1 MSIPRPFL
9 AAAVAAIAILT
20 LPAAASA
27 ASGPGAPRT
36 PVPGVNNLVSVTCP
50 TTKACVTVGNDN
62 NLNGKSAVINA
73 ATGAVKAWSGDLAS
87 ASLNAVA
94 CPGST
99 SCVTV
104 ADDKVASLKV
114 STGAMKQTAKPKAP
128 AGGIVAMSA
137 VACAGTTKCYAVG
150 FEGPNFSST
159 NAVVIT
165 LSPAGKLLAD
175 KKNTGT
181 GMGAIAC
188 PSSSLCLASDA
199 SHSGVSIQL
208 LKDGKPGTSKP
219 LPANTYVEAISCF
232 KASLCYALGGNSK
245 LSPSPI
251 DELFPLNP
259 KNGTIGTM
267 ATIGGGFSGGTGVN
281 VISCISATTCLVAGY
296 TGSGST
302 AKDAVVAVVNGKPGA
317 PAHYKG
323 TNFPFDSVGCAST
336 SRCYAVGSSSTG
348 AVVVKVKS

>member
-1 MSIPRPFL
+1 MSKAHLQL
-9 AAAVAAIAILT
+9 AAAVAAIGILA

-36 PVPGVNNLVSVTCP
+36 PVPGVNSLVSVTCP
-50 TTKACVTVGNDN
+50 TTTACVAVGNDSS
-62 NLNGKSAVINA
+62 LNGKSAVINA

-87 ASLNAVA
+87 APLNAVA
-94 CPGST
+94 CATAT

-104 ADDKVASLKV
+104 AQDTVASLKV
-114 STGAMKQTAKPKAP
+114 STGALKVTAKPKP
-128 AGGIVAMSA
+128 PSGGIVAMGA

-150 FEGPNFSST
+150 FEGPTITST

-175 KKNTGT
+175 KKSTGT
-181 GMGAIAC
+181 GIGAIAC
-188 PSSSLCLASDA
+188 PSSSLCLMSDG
-199 SHSGVSIQL
+199 SSSGVSIQL
-208 LKDGKPGTSKP
+208 LKNGTAGTSKP
-219 LPANTYVEAISCF
+219 MPANTYVEAISCF
-232 KASLCYALGGNSK
+232 KASLCYALGGNGK

-259 KNGTIGTM
+259 KTGAIGTM
-267 ATIGGGFSGGTGVN
+267 ATIGGGFSAGTGVN
-281 VISCISATTCLVAGY
+281 GIRCLSATTCLVAGY

-302 AKDAVVAVVNGKPGA
+302 AKPAMVVVVNGKPGA
-317 PAHYKG
+317 PVNYKG
-323 TNFPFDSVGCAST
+323 SDFPFDSVGCASA
-336 SRCYAVGSSSTG
+336 SRCYAVGPSSTG